1 MLYGI
6 ITLGSYLL
14 DKLEFDEE
22 VNCMKQLVAFIMV
35 LILIFSMCACNNTQ
49 VPNNDNKQSQ
59 SEDNQQ
65 TPNDDN
71 PADTKYKLTVID
83 YWGYLVKPL
92 NEYYKA
98 GEEVEVTLAFLSG
111 PSVGIELN
119 GEYIGESAD
128 TKYDGVYPIIT
139 FTMPAKDSVLY
150 TTQNGDIGFK
160 PTFSRAGSGMDPQ
173 IPKNALNSDRLNDS
187 NPYNLPV
194 YKFDTLAELEKFKSD
209 FGGEDGFDCG
219 WDEVPSFNE
228 VTKYYSED
236 YFERYTLLLVCIEA
250 RSGSYRFGFKDVIF
264 EDGSLSIRVEQTND
278 PESCDADMAAWFITI
293 LVRDSMIEGYTEI
306 NAVFV
311 PAG

>member
-1 MLYGI
+1 MFMRKI
-6 ITLGSYLL
+6 
-14 DKLEFDEE
+14 
-22 VNCMKQLVAFIMV
+22 VAFAMA
-35 LILIFSMCACNNTQ
+35 LILLFSICACDGLQ
-49 VPNNDNKQSQ
+49 FPGG
-59 SEDNQQ
+59 
-65 TPNDDN
+65 DD
-71 PADTKYKLTVID
+71 AGTKYKLTVID
-83 YWGYLVKPL
+83 FWGYLMKPL
-92 NEYYKA
+92 KEYYAA
-98 GEEVEVTLAFLSG
+98 GEEVRVTLQFLSG

-119 GEYIGESAD
+119 GEYIGEIAEIEQEN
-128 TKYDGVYPIIT
+128 GFPVIT

-173 IPKNALNSDRLNDS
+173 IPKNALNSDRLNGS

-209 FGGEDGFDCG
+209 FGGENGFDCG
-219 WDEVPSFNE
+219 CDEVPSFNE

-278 PESCDADMAAWFITI
+278 PESCDDDMAAWFITI
-293 LVRDSMIEGYTEI
+293 LVRDSMIEGYTEF